1 MQTFAAVAVRLI
13 GLWILASGITGV
25 ALLVMLL
32 ADGGSRPEMWGE
44 LWMHQ
49 VTATL
54 APPIVGGLLM
64 AFSRPI
70 ARMIS
75 WQASSASPGAP
86 TVGEFTRVGVFL
98 LGLFALLNGL
108 PFVMPPMF
116 NGMEVGLNNWLTTG
130 FGLLLVLLASPIGDL
145 LQRLR
150 GQT

>member
-1 MQTFAAVAVRLI
+1 MQTFAVVAARLI

-75 WQASSASPGAP
+75 WQASSAPPGAL

-98 LGLFALLNGL
+98 LGLFAL
-108 PFVMPPMF
+108 
-116 NGMEVGLNNWLTTG
+116 
-130 FGLLLVLLASPIGDL
+130 PIGDL